1 MPLYK
6 DDSGPLTDMGNPTH
20 KAQQNPPSLYLTY
33 DLGNTLSRMSI
44 PQWRYRASLRFS
56 VENVAH
62 LRTKFF
68 AVISDQN
75 VGSQTNRYRPL
86 GVSAQCNTRHFQI
99 SGLFLNSTGIGD
111 NHRGTPLKSQEFN
124 IGHRLQQMKSR
135 NIQIKGCNGL
145 AGAWVNRKNNS

>member
-6 DDSGPLTDMGNPTH
+6 DDSCALRDMANSTH
-20 KAQQNPPSLYLTY
+20 CAASPASLYLTQ

-68 AVISDQN
+68 AVISGQN
-75 VGSQTNRYRPL
+75 VGPQSNRDWPL

-99 SGLFLNSTGIGD
+99 SGLFLNSTRISD
-111 NHRGTPLKSQEFN
+111 NHHGPSLKSQELN
-124 IGHRLQQMKSR
+124 
-135 NIQIKGCNGL
+135 
-145 AGAWVNRKNNS
+145 

>member
-1 MPLYK
+1 
-6 DDSGPLTDMGNPTH
+6 
-20 KAQQNPPSLYLTY
+20 
-33 DLGNTLSRMSI
+33 MSI

-99 SGLFLNSTGIGD
+99 SGLFLNSTGISD
-111 NHRGTPLKSQEFN
+111 NHHGLSLKSQEFN
-124 IGHRLQQMKSR
+124 IGQRLQEMKRRS
-135 NIQIKGCNGL
+135 IQIKSREGL
-145 AGAWVNRKNNS
+145 ARARVNRKTTRNRSLISSNDFRMPLKMRASSTLEGRCSVTRA